1 MRLIVISSDHP
12 SNEEANWVNKL
23 FTEGLMEYHLKKK
36 SISRKDS
43 KNFIEN
49 IEYQYHNR
57 IILHQHY
64 SLVKKFN
71 LGGIHVNRKLRKSGL
86 SGWIQMLKFRLLYRG
101 KKLYATC
108 HRLSSLNSHY
118 KKYDAIIYGPLY
130 KMGLS
135 GRMEP
140 TLNPNVTS
148 KLSVFSKADIFAMG
162 GISSENIAAVK
173 HFGFNG
179 VAIVSGIWN
188 QDKNPL
194 DAFKEIKESLR

>member
-1 MRLIVISSDHP
+1 MKLIVISSDHP
-12 SNEEANWVNKL
+12 TNEEANWVNKL
-23 FTEGLMEYHLKKK
+23 FAEGLMEYHLKKK

-49 IEYQYHNR
+49 VEFQYHNR
-57 IILHQHY
+57 IVVHQHY

-86 SGWIQMLKFRLLYRG
+86 SGWFQVLKLRSLYRG

-108 HRLSSLNSHY
+108 HRLSSLNAHY
-118 KKYDAIIYGPLY
+118 KRYDAILYSPLY

-135 GRMEP
+135 GKMEP
-140 TLNPNVTS
+140 TLNPSVTS
-148 KLSVFSKADIFAMG
+148 KLNVFSQAEVYAMG
-162 GISSENIAAVK
+162 GVSAENILEVK
-173 HFGFNG
+173 NFGFKG
-179 VAIVSGIWN
+179 VAIASGIWN

-194 DAFKEIKESLR
+194 DAFREIRERLK